1 MDKTFTV
8 IMMEVWNVDP
18 KLVVPRVEKLV
29 DKPAILKAI
38 EDKRVIQAPLPPSPQ
53 RSSVGP
59 QVPQA
64 NLPSVSV
71 VHEGNTS
78 LAVDVPADA
87 LVQGNGGED
96 VPPSA

>member
-18 KLVVPRVEKLV
+18 ELVVPRVEKLV

-38 EDKRVIQAPLPPSPQ
+38 EDKRVIQAPPPLSHQ
-53 RSSVGP
+53 RSSGVP

-64 NLPSVSV
+64 DLPSVSA

-78 LAVDVPADA
+78 LAVDAPADA
-87 LVQGNGGED
+87 PV
-96 VPPSA
+96 